1 MRILS
6 AFLAFLGLTACG
18 AAATTGS
25 SDSTVLPQPEASAS
39 VAQPGPAPTSE
50 PVAPPA
56 SSCAGPAQRPPP
68 ALGLVDEP
76 APSFAI
82 GAPGKGSLCKGDVYV
97 VKQPVTVYRVFS
109 STYETSKKAKP
120 AGAYW
125 TLDRPS
131 GSKDKYRTDY
141 GICAEWNDLDKLNTC
156 TVNVGAKVVI
166 GPGQSAECENNVTY
180 PQSPVEQVLIIREQ
194 DGKVPVS
201 DCKETWMV
209 WGP

>member
-39 VAQPGPAPTSE
+39 VAQPGPAPASE

-56 SSCAGPAQRPPP
+56 SS
-68 ALGLVDEP
+68 
-76 APSFAI
+76 
-82 GAPGKGSLCKGDVYV
+82 
-97 VKQPVTVYRVFS
+97 
-109 STYETSKKAKP
+109 
-120 AGAYW
+120 
-125 TLDRPS
+125 
-131 GSKDKYRTDY
+131 
-141 GICAEWNDLDKLNTC
+141 CAEWNDLDKLNTC

-180 PQSPVEQVLIIREQ
+180 PQSLVEQVLIIREQ